1 MDQEYKK
8 DNPYPEPEDLDLPE
22 DGNMDDDQQEEQ
34 FEEPSEE
41 GKVKALV
48 DWLYGVFKNYGSNH
62 ILTNLEY

>member
-48 DWLYGVFKNYGSNH
+48 ELIIRSFQELW
-62 ILTNLEY
+62 I

>member
-48 DWLYGVFKNYGSNH
+48 ELW
-62 ILTNLEY
+62 I

>member
-41 GKVKALV
+41 GKVNALV
-48 DWLYGVFKNYGSNH
+48 ELIIRNFQELW
-62 ILTNLEY
+62 I